1 MCADS
6 IKTRVKL
13 GARRCKARDFRAK
26 IKINHA
32 RLRVAQNVRG
42 FNTKKKNDGARM
54 RASQSFKQN

>member
-1 MCADS
+1 MRGFP
-6 IKTRVKL
+6 KK
-13 GARRCKARDFRAK
+13 GASKCKAREFRAK

-54 RASQSFKQN
+54 RAIQIFKQN